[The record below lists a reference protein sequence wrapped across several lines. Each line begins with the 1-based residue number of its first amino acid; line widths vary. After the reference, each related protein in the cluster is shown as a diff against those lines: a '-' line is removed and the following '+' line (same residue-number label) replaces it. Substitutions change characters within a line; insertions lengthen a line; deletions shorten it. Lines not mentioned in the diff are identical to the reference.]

1 MTQRQK
7 PVRVTVIGDNF
18 MLPEKFICSLN
29 RIPGR
34 DFVIRQA
41 KQPWPDEDMT
51 HGYEGQRGPSE
62 LADHAGP
69 TDPTGPADLA
79 GLAGLAGLKEYFGMP
94 DDVIPLIEDAE
105 IFIGHLA
112 PITQSVI
119 DTAPDLKLI
128 GISRGG
134 PVNIDMAAARRRGIQ
149 VVNTPGRNAGAV
161 AEFTIGMILSQ
172 TRLITTGHT
181 ALATTGDWSG
191 HLYRA
196 DTTGRELAEMTVGII
211 GYGHIGTRVVKH
223 LKSFGCRILVSD
235 PYVQLSPQDL
245 DDGVEQVSLDTVLAT
260 VDIVTMHP
268 RVTAET
274 TGMIGASEFE
284 KMKDGAYF
292 INTARGPLVDY
303 DALYE
308 ALVTK
313 KLAGAGLETFG
324 IEPVPTGSP
333 LLKLPNVTLT
343 PHIAGASVKT
353 VTNAADMLAEEVR
366 RFLNGEPL
374 INLVS

>member
-1 MTQRQK
+1 MTDPRND

-18 MLPEKFICSLN
+18 MLPEKFIASLN
-29 RIPGR
+29 RIP
-34 DFVIRQA
+34 DQNFTIRQHR
-41 KQPWPDEDMT
+41 QNWPDEDMT
-51 HGYEGQRGPSE
+51 HGYDPAGRGNT
-62 LADHAGP
+62 LDHAGL
-69 TDPTGPADLA
+69 AD
-79 GLAGLAGLKEYFGMP
+79 LKEYFGTP
-94 DDVIPLIEDAE
+94 EDVVPLIEDAE

-119 DTAPDLKLI
+119 DAAPDLKLV

-134 PVNIDMAAARRRGIQ
+134 PVNIDMAATRSRGIQ

-172 TRLITTGHT
+172 TRLITTGHM
-181 ALATTGDWSG
+181 ALATGGEWSG

-211 GYGHIGTRVVKH
+211 GYGHIGTKVVRH
-223 LKSFGCRILVSD
+223 LKSFGCKIFVCD
-235 PYVQLSPQDL
+235 PYVQLSPGDL
-245 DDGVEQVSLDTVLAT
+245 DDGVKQVSLDTILEES
-260 VDIVTMHP
+260 DIVTMHP

-274 TGMIGASEFE
+274 TGMIGKTEFE

-308 ALVTK
+308 ALLTK

-324 IEPVPTGSP
+324 IEPVPTDSP
-333 LLKLPNVTLT
+333 LLKLSNVTLT

-353 VTNAADMLAEEVR
+353 VANAADMLAEEVR
-366 RFLNGEPL
+366 RFLSGEPL
-374 INLVS
+374 INLVP

>member
-1 MTQRQK
+1 MAKRQG

-18 MLPEKFICSLN
+18 MLPEKFISSLD
-29 RIPGR
+29 RLDGIE
-34 DFVIRQA
+34 FVIRQD

-51 HGYEGQRGPSE
+51 HGYEPAAGDESQPGLSE
-62 LADHAGP
+62 
-69 TDPTGPADLA
+69 
-79 GLAGLAGLKEYFGMP
+79 LAGLKEYFGTP
-94 DDVIPLIEDAE
+94 EDVIPLIEDAE
-105 IFIGHLA
+105 IYIGHLA

-119 DTAPDLKLI
+119 DAAPDLKLI
-128 GISRGG
+128 GVSRGG
-134 PVNIDMAAARRRGIQ
+134 PVNIDLAATHRRGIQ

-161 AEFTIGMILSQ
+161 AEFTIGMILAQ

-181 ALATTGDWSG
+181 ALSATGDWSG

-196 DTTGRELAEMTVGII
+196 DTTGRELAEMTVGVI
-211 GYGHIGTRVVKH
+211 GYGHIGTKVVRH
-223 LKSFGCRILVSD
+223 LKSFGCHILVCD
-235 PYVQLSPQDL
+235 PYVQLSPTDL
-245 DDGVEQVSLDTVLAT
+245 DDGVEQVSLETVLAT
-260 VDIVTMHP
+260 ADVVTMHP

-274 TGMIGASEFE
+274 TGMIGKAEFE
-284 KMKDGAYF
+284 KMKDSAYF

-308 ALVTK
+308 ALTSG

-324 IEPVPTGSP
+324 IEPVPPNSP

-353 VTNAADMLAEEVR
+353 VTNAADMLAEEIR
-366 RFLNGEPL
+366 RFMIGEPL
-374 INLVS
+374 VNLVS

>member
-1 MTQRQK
+1 MVKRQH

-18 MLPEKFICSLN
+18 MLPDAFVTSLS
-29 RIPGR
+29 RLDGIEF
-34 DFVIRQA
+34 DITQA
-41 KQPWPDEDMT
+41 HQAWPDVDMT
-51 HGYEGQRGPSE
+51 HGYAGEGNDSS
-62 LADHAGP
+62 D
-69 TDPTGPADLA
+69 
-79 GLAGLAGLKEYFGMP
+79 LAGLKEYFGTP
-94 DDVIPLIEDAE
+94 EDIKPLVGQAE
-105 IFIGHLA
+105 ILICHLP
-112 PITQSVI
+112 PISKSVI
-119 DTAPDLKLI
+119 DAAPDLKLI

-134 PVNIDMAAARRRGIQ
+134 PINIDMDAARNRDIH

-181 ALATTGDWSG
+181 ALSTTGNWSG

-196 DTTGRELAEMTVGII
+196 DTTGRELSEMTVGVI
-211 GYGHIGTRVVKH
+211 GYGHIGTKVVRH
-223 LKSFGCRILVSD
+223 LKSFGCTILVCD
-235 PYVQLSPQDL
+235 PYVQLSAQDL
-245 DDGVEQVSLDTVLAT
+245 DDGVQQVALEAILTTADIVSL
-260 VDIVTMHP
+260 HP
-268 RVTAET
+268 RVTPET
-274 TGMIGASEFE
+274 TGMIGKAEFE

-303 DALYE
+303 DALYD
-308 ALVTK
+308 ALTSG

-324 IEPVPTGSP
+324 IEPVPADWP

-366 RFLNGEPL
+366 RFLNDEPL

>member
-1 MTQRQK
+1 MADPK
-7 PVRVTVIGDNF
+7 KITVIGDHF
-18 MLPEKFICSLN
+18 MLPEKFISSLN
-29 RIPGR
+29 RIPDQ

-41 KQPWPDEDMT
+41 TQNWPDEDMT
-51 HGYEGQRGPSE
+51 HGYDPAGQGDS
-62 LADHAGP
+62 LDHAG
-69 TDPTGPADLA
+69 LA
-79 GLAGLAGLKEYFGMP
+79 ELKEFFGHP
-94 DDVIPLIEDAE
+94 EDVIPLIQDAE
-105 IFIGHLA
+105 IYIGHLA
-112 PITQSVI
+112 PITQSVL
-119 DTAPDLKLI
+119 DAAPGLKLI

-134 PVNIDMAAARRRGIQ
+134 PVNIDMAATRSRGIP

-172 TRLITTGHT
+172 TRLITTGHM
-181 ALATTGDWSG
+181 ALANKGDWSG

-211 GYGHIGTRVVKH
+211 GYGHIGTKVVRH
-223 LKSFGCRILVSD
+223 LKSFGCRILVCD
-235 PYVQLSPQDL
+235 PYVQLSPGDL
-245 DDGVEQVSLDTVLAT
+245 DDKVEQVSLETILAESD
-260 VDIVTMHP
+260 VVTMHP
-268 RVTAET
+268 RVTSET
-274 TGMIGASEFE
+274 TGMIGATEFG

-308 ALVTK
+308 ALTSG
-313 KLAGAGLETFG
+313 KLAGAGLETFA
-324 IEPVPTGSP
+324 IEPAPPDWP

-366 RFLNGEPL
+366 RFLKGEPL
-374 INLVS
+374 INLVP

>member
-1 MTQRQK
+1 MARSEKTRI
-7 PVRVTVIGDNF
+7 TVIGDNF
-18 MLPEKFICSLN
+18 MLPEKFIESLN
-29 RIPGR
+29 RLEGL
-34 DFVIRQA
+34 DFILKQETQA
-41 KQPWPDEDMT
+41 WPDVDMI
-51 HGYEGQRGPSE
+51 HGYAGEGQRGPSE
-62 LADHAGP
+62 L
-69 TDPTGPADLA
+69 TGI
-79 GLAGLAGLKEYFGMP
+79 KEFFGMP
-94 DDVIPLIEDAE
+94 EDVIPLIEDAE
-105 IFIGHLA
+105 IYIGHLA
-112 PITQSVI
+112 PITQSVL
-119 DTAPDLKLI
+119 DAAPDLKLI

-134 PVNIDMAAARRRGIQ
+134 PVNIDLTATRRRGIQ

-181 ALATTGDWSG
+181 ALSTTGDWSG

-196 DTTGRELAEMTVGII
+196 DTTARELAEMTVGII
-211 GYGHIGTRVVKH
+211 GYGHIGTKVVRH
-223 LKSFGCRILVSD
+223 LKSFGCHILVND
-235 PYVQLSPQDL
+235 PYVQLSPGDL
-245 DDGVEQVSLDTVLAT
+245 DDSVEQVSLDTILAEA
-260 VDIVTMHP
+260 DIVTMHP

-274 TGMIGASEFE
+274 TGMIGKEQFAA
-284 KMKDGAYF
+284 MKDGAYF

-313 KLAGAGLETFG
+313 KLAGAALETFA
-324 IEPVPTGSP
+324 IEPVPPDWP

-366 RFLNGEPL
+366 RFLSGEPL
-374 INLVS
+374 INLVP

>member
-1 MTQRQK
+1 M
-7 PVRVTVIGDNF
+7 
-18 MLPEKFICSLN
+18 PE
-29 RIPGR
+29 
-34 DFVIRQA
+34 
-41 KQPWPDEDMT
+41 
-51 HGYEGQRGPSE
+51 
-62 LADHAGP
+62 
-69 TDPTGPADLA
+69 
-79 GLAGLAGLKEYFGMP
+79 
-94 DDVIPLIEDAE
+94 DVIPLIEDAE
-105 IFIGHLA
+105 IYIGHLA
-112 PITQSVI
+112 PITQSVL
-119 DTAPDLKLI
+119 DAAPDLKLI

-134 PVNIDMAAARRRGIQ
+134 PVNIDLAATRRRGIQ

-181 ALATTGDWSG
+181 ALSTTGDWSG

-211 GYGHIGTRVVKH
+211 GYGHIGTKVVRH
-223 LKSFGCRILVSD
+223 LKSFDCRILVND
-235 PYVQLSPQDL
+235 PYVQLSPGDL
-245 DDGVEQVSLDTVLAT
+245 DDGVEQVSLDTILAEA
-260 VDIVTMHP
+260 DIVTMHP

-274 TGMIGASEFE
+274 TGMIGKEQFAA
-284 KMKDGAYF
+284 MKDGAYF

-313 KLAGAGLETFG
+313 KLAGAALETFA
-324 IEPVPTGSP
+324 IEPVPPDWP

-366 RFLNGEPL
+366 RFLSGEPL
-374 INLVS
+374 INLVP

>member
-1 MTQRQK
+1 MP

-18 MLPEKFICSLN
+18 MLPEKFIDSLN
-29 RIPGR
+29 RLDGIQ
-34 DFVIRQA
+34 FEIRQHC
-41 KQPWPDEDMT
+41 QNWPDDDMT
-51 HGYEGQRGPSE
+51 HGY
-62 LADHAGP
+62 
-69 TDPTGPADLA
+69 DLA
-79 GLAGLAGLKEYFGMP
+79 GQGNTLSRAELAGLKEYFGTP
-94 DDVIPLIEDAE
+94 EDVIPLIRDAE
-105 IFIGHLA
+105 IYIGHLA
-112 PITQSVI
+112 PITRSVI
-119 DTAPDLKLI
+119 DAAPDLKLI

-134 PVNIDMAAARRRGIQ
+134 PVNIDVDATRARGIE

-181 ALATTGDWSG
+181 ALSTTGDWSG

-196 DTTGRELAEMTVGII
+196 DTTGRELGEMTVGVI
-211 GYGHIGTRVVKH
+211 GYGHIGTRVVRH
-223 LKSFGCRILVSD
+223 LKSFGCRILVCD

-245 DDGVEQVSLDTVLAT
+245 DDGVEQVSFDAVLERSD
-260 VDIVTMHP
+260 VVTMHP
-268 RVTAET
+268 RVTSET
-274 TGMIGASEFE
+274 TGMIGREQFE

-308 ALVTK
+308 ALASK

-324 IEPVPTGSP
+324 VEPVPPDWP

-353 VTNAADMLAEEVR
+353 VTNAADMLAEEIR
-366 RFLNGEPL
+366 RFLKGEPL
-374 INLVS
+374 INLVP

>member
-1 MTQRQK
+1 MAKRQS
-7 PVRVTVIGDNF
+7 PVRITVIGDNF
-18 MLPEKFICSLN
+18 MLPEKFITSLN
-29 RIPGR
+29 RLDGAE
-34 DFVIRQA
+34 FVIRQE

-51 HGYEGQRGPSE
+51 HGYEPAARGEGQHAPSE
-62 LADHAGP
+62 LVD
-69 TDPTGPADLA
+69 
-79 GLAGLAGLKEYFGMP
+79 LKEYFGTP
-94 DDVIPLIEDAE
+94 ADVIPLIQDAE
-105 IFIGHLA
+105 IYIGHLA

-119 DTAPDLKLI
+119 DAAPGLKLI

-134 PVNIDMAAARRRGIQ
+134 PVNIDLAATRARGIH

-172 TRLITTGHT
+172 TRLITTGHM
-181 ALATTGDWSG
+181 ALSTTGDWSG

-196 DTTGRELAEMTVGII
+196 DATGRELGEMTVGVI
-211 GYGHIGTRVVKH
+211 GYGHIGTKVVRH
-223 LKSFGCRILVSD
+223 LKSFGCRILVCD
-235 PYVQLSPQDL
+235 PYVQLSPTDL
-245 DDGVEQVSLDTVLAT
+245 DDGVEQVSLEMILSDSDV
-260 VDIVTMHP
+260 VTMHP

-274 TGMIGASEFE
+274 TGMIGAEEFE

-324 IEPVPTGSP
+324 IEPAPPNWP

-366 RFLNGEPL
+366 RFLAGEPL

>member
-1 MTQRQK
+1 MVKRK
-7 PVRVTVIGDNF
+7 EPVRVTVIGDNF
-18 MLPEKFICSLN
+18 MLPEAFVGALN
-29 RIPGR
+29 RLDGLTFDITEAHQ
-34 DFVIRQA
+34 D
-41 KQPWPDEDMT
+41 WPDVDMT
-51 HGYEGQRGPSE
+51 HGYEGRNGPSE
-62 LADHAGP
+62 LAD
-69 TDPTGPADLA
+69 
-79 GLAGLAGLKEYFGMP
+79 LKEYFGTP
-94 DDVIPLIEDAE
+94 EEVVPLVEKADIL
-105 IFIGHLA
+105 ICHLP

-119 DTAPDLKLI
+119 DAAPDLKLI

-134 PVNIDMAAARRRGIQ
+134 PINIDMGAARKRGIH

-161 AEFTIGMILSQ
+161 AEFTIGMIISQ

-181 ALATTGDWSG
+181 ALSTTGDWSG

-196 DTTGRELAEMTVGII
+196 DTTGRELSEMTVGII
-211 GYGHIGTRVVKH
+211 GYGHIGTKVVRH
-223 LKSFGCRILVSD
+223 LKSFGCKILVCD
-235 PYVQLSPQDL
+235 PYVQLSPTDL
-245 DDGVEQVSLDTVLAT
+245 DDGVQQVSLETILEESDV
-260 VDIVTMHP
+260 VTMHP
-268 RVTAET
+268 RVTSET
-274 TGMIGASEFE
+274 TGMIGAEQFAA
-284 KMKDGAYF
+284 MKDGAYF

-308 ALVTK
+308 ALTSG

-324 IEPVPTGSP
+324 VEPVPVDWP

-374 INLVS
+374 INLVP

>member
-1 MTQRQK
+1 MP

-18 MLPEKFICSLN
+18 MLPEKFIESLE
-29 RIPGR
+29 RLDGH
-34 DFVIRQA
+34 DFQIRQHR
-41 KQPWPDEDMT
+41 QNWPDDDMT
-51 HGYEGQRGPSE
+51 HGY
-62 LADHAGP
+62 
-69 TDPTGPADLA
+69 DLA
-79 GLAGLAGLKEYFGMP
+79 GQGNTLSRAELAGLKEYFGTP
-94 DDVIPLIEDAE
+94 EDVIPLIRDAE

-112 PITQSVI
+112 PITRSVI
-119 DTAPDLKLI
+119 DAAPDLKLI

-134 PVNIDMAAARRRGIQ
+134 PVNIDVDATRARGIE

-181 ALATTGDWSG
+181 ALSTTGDWSG

-196 DTTGRELAEMTVGII
+196 DTTGRELGEMTVGVI
-211 GYGHIGTRVVKH
+211 GYGHIGTRVVRH
-223 LKSFGCRILVSD
+223 LKSFGCRILVCD
-235 PYVQLSPQDL
+235 PYVQLSPTDL
-245 DDGVEQVSLDTVLAT
+245 DDGVEQVPLEAILERSDV
-260 VDIVTMHP
+260 VTMHP

-274 TGMIGASEFE
+274 TGMIGSEQFE

-303 DALYE
+303 DALYD
-308 ALVTK
+308 ALTSG

-324 IEPVPTGSP
+324 IEPVPTDWP

-366 RFLNGEPL
+366 RFLKGEPL

>member
-1 MTQRQK
+1 MAEVK
-7 PVRVTVIGDNF
+7 KVTVIGDNF
-18 MLPEKFICSLN
+18 MLPDAFIASLN
-29 RIPGR
+29 RLEGQEFI
-34 DFVIRQA
+34 FRQDT
-41 KQPWPDEDMT
+41 QPWPDIDMT
-51 HGYEGQRGPSE
+51 HGYHVDVH
-62 LADHAGP
+62 ADTAGR
-69 TDPTGPADLA
+69 TGHADLA
-79 GLAGLAGLKEYFGMP
+79 DLKEYFGTP
-94 DDVIPLIEDAE
+94 EDVIPLIHDAD
-105 IFIGHLA
+105 IYIGHLA
-112 PITQSVI
+112 PITQSVL
-119 DTAPDLKLI
+119 DAAPNLQLI

-134 PVNIDMAAARRRGIQ
+134 PVNIDMAATRRRGIP

-172 TRLITTGHT
+172 TRLITIGHA

-211 GYGHIGTRVVKH
+211 GYGHIGTKVVRH
-223 LKSFGCRILVSD
+223 LKSFGCRILVND

-245 DDGVEQVSLDTVLAT
+245 DHGVRQVSLETLLSEADV
-260 VDIVTMHP
+260 VTMHP

-274 TGMIGASEFE
+274 TGMIGKEQFAA
-284 KMKDGAYF
+284 MKDGAYF

-308 ALVTK
+308 ALAAK
-313 KLAGAGLETFG
+313 KLAGAGLETFA
-324 IEPVPTGSP
+324 IEPVPPDWP

-366 RFLNGEPL
+366 RFLKGEPL
-374 INLVS
+374 INLVP

>member
-1 MTQRQK
+1 MTDPRK
-7 PVRVTVIGDNF
+7 DPVRVTVIGDNF
-18 MLPEKFICSLN
+18 MLPEKFIAFLN
-29 RIPGR
+29 RIPDR
-34 DFVIRQA
+34 DFTIRQHC
-41 KQPWPDEDMT
+41 QNWPDEDMT
-51 HGYEGQRGPSE
+51 HGYDPAGRGETLDRVE
-62 LADHAGP
+62 LAE
-69 TDPTGPADLA
+69 
-79 GLAGLAGLKEYFGMP
+79 LKEYFGTP
-94 DDVIPLIEDAE
+94 EDVIPLIQDAE

-119 DTAPDLKLI
+119 DAAPDLKLI

-134 PVNIDMAAARRRGIQ
+134 PVNIDLGAARRRGIQ

-172 TRLITTGHT
+172 TRLITTGHM
-181 ALATTGDWSG
+181 ALATDGDWSG

-211 GYGHIGTRVVKH
+211 GYGHIGTKVVRH

-235 PYVQLSPQDL
+235 PYVQLSPDDI
-245 DDGVEQVSLDTVLAT
+245 DDGVKQVSLDTILEES
-260 VDIVTMHP
+260 DIVTMHP

-274 TGMIGASEFE
+274 TGMIGKAEFE
-284 KMKDGAYF
+284 KMKNGAYF

-308 ALVTK
+308 ALIAR

-324 IEPVPTGSP
+324 IEPVPATSP

-353 VTNAADMLAEEVR
+353 VTNAADMLAEEAR